1 MSWLDTF
8 SDDEQQSVE
17 ELQNKGMPGKPTKE
31 VGLFAGAADSP
42 IRGAGVGFIKVA
54 DTLARPLDYA
64 GDAASYAYDALTND
78 EDLPSFKDY
87 RAKAVKQRDDLVFQG
102 IEALED
108 REHTGLVG
116 NIGVGLGDYIWR
128 GFTGGAF
135 GGVAGAAT
143 LTGGSTGTYQYNK
156 LTHEGVDNYTALQVA
171 GVNAAG
177 DAAATALPLSYG
189 FKGAGGVVKDGVIS
203 IGGATGL
210 LTGMQFTSGEVLKDA
225 GYDKQAIPFEV
236 TKETVL
242 TDLVLNTLLFG
253 AARGISHHNA
263 KLSQEVNAEIT
274 RVSDNP
280 DVRSDVINEALVR
293 NELDFDSTLSPVQ
306 TVDPIQQNQH
316 YQNLDVAAEQIRTGQ
331 PVDVPHQAA
340 DGFKE
345 INISEYEADLKELNY
360 WERNTIIASKLLE
373 QGHGQE
379 ISLKDG
385 EKIKLIRVND
395 PSNGEGSHTIYAVN
409 KNGTLI
415 GALGYTSI
423 EELNGDR
430 YNPSIHVIKE
440 HRRKGI
446 ATALYDLAEEMG
458 GKIPTLDAKHGAVRT
473 DEGQAFREARERNKN
488 STPNK
493 TPKRTV
499 DFESSALPSNAKLI
513 ANQASKDGID
523 PSVAL
528 TIAQMESKFSHS
540 AKNPDSTAHG
550 LFQVLDKT
558 WIDLGGKD
566 RSNVDEQIRI
576 GLKHIKQANNYI
588 AQNIGRAPVAH
599 EQYLGH
605 LLGPSGAV
613 HVLKADPNAKLI
625 DIVRKYDKDNAE
637 AIVNNNGMSGM
648 TVGQAI
654 DKWSKKWNTVSS
666 RYGGENTTTAYGM
679 DGSSYD
685 LSYEVRDLNDLITSN
700 DALYGVNPHYPS
712 ELQPR
717 DRTREAS
724 RQQIE
729 NMAADLKPE
738 LLGESHKLSDGS
750 PITGLDNVVESGNGR
765 VMAIGKAYSDGK
777 AEAYR
782 QFVNT
787 FAADRGW
794 DISGINN
801 PVLVRTRLSEVDRP
815 SFTRLAN
822 ESDVAQMSASERAK
836 SDVSRLPDAGL
847 LRLNSDGNINLDG
860 SMDYVRAFVDQLPQS
875 ERATAITGEGR
886 LSQDGKNRIE
896 TALASQAY
904 GDSNLVARLSENIG
918 EEGKTVLNALLRSA
932 PQLAQLS
939 DLVKQGGRH
948 VNTIAKD
955 LAAAAQ
961 KLSDLKANG
970 LKVNDYLNQGQLID
984 DGLSTGAKDFLKVF
998 NDNNRSSKAINDHI
1012 KSKIDEVDAM
1022 GDPRQ
1027 GSLFADTPDD
1037 IAFMNVLN
1045 ENPNQMVAV
1054 KRVSDEGVEVETE
1067 VPLHQLVSELEMDAK
1082 QAELDNTATQAAIS
1096 CALQFGE

>member
-1 MSWLDTF
+1 MTWFDTF
-8 SDDEQQSVE
+8 ADDEQQSVE
-17 ELQNKGMPGKPTKE
+17 QLQKQGIKAKPTKQKE
-31 VGLFAGAADSP
+31 VGLFDGATDSP
-42 IRGAGVGFIKVA
+42 IRGVGVGFIKVA

-64 GDAASYAYDALTND
+64 GDAVSYAYDAATSN
-78 EDLPSFKDY
+78 EPLPSFNDY
-87 RAKAVKQRDDLVFQG
+87 RAKAVKQRDELVFKG

-108 REHTGLVG
+108 RENTGLIG

-128 GFTGGAF
+128 GFAGGML

-156 LTHEGVDNYTALQVA
+156 QTRDGVDDYTALQVA
-171 GVNAAG
+171 GVNAVG

-189 FKGAGGVVKDGVIS
+189 FKGAGGVVKDGVLS

-210 LTGMQFTSGEVLKDA
+210 LTGMQFTSGEVLRDA
-225 GYDKQAIPFEV
+225 GYEEQSKQFEV

-253 AARGISHHNA
+253 AARGVAHRNA
-263 KLSQEVNAEIT
+263 RLSQEVEAEIR
-274 RVSDNP
+274 RVSDDP
-280 DVRSDVINEALVR
+280 DIRSDVINETLVR
-293 NELDFDSTLSPVQ
+293 NELDFDSTLSPVH
-306 TVDPIQQNQH
+306 TSDPIQQNQH

-331 PVDVPHQAA
+331 PVQVPHQVQGNPKSKA
-340 DGFKE
+340 F
-345 INISEYEADLKELNY
+345 NY
-360 WERNTIIASKLLE
+360 
-373 QGHGQE
+373 
-379 ISLKDG
+379 
-385 EKIKLIRVND
+385 
-395 PSNGEGSHTIYAVN
+395 
-409 KNGTLI
+409 
-415 GALGYTSI
+415 
-423 EELNGDR
+423 
-430 YNPSIHVIKE
+430 
-440 HRRKGI
+440 
-446 ATALYDLAEEMG
+446 
-458 GKIPTLDAKHGAVRT
+458 
-473 DEGQAFREARERNKN
+473 
-488 STPNK
+488 
-493 TPKRTV
+493 
-499 DFESSALPSNAKLI
+499 ESSALPSNAKSI
-513 ANQASKDGID
+513 ARRASQEGVD

-528 TIAQMESKFSHS
+528 TISHIETGGQFSHT
-540 AKNPDSTAHG
+540 AKNPESTAHG

-558 WIDLGGKD
+558 WKNLGGGD
-566 RSNVDEQIRI
+566 RLNADEQIRI

-588 AQNIGRAPVAH
+588 AKNIGRSPVAH

-625 DIVRKYDKDNAE
+625 DVVSQYDKKNA
-637 AIVNNNGMSGM
+637 ADIVNNNGMKGL
-648 TVGQAI
+648 TVEQAI
-654 DKWSKKWNTVSS
+654 DKWRKKWNTLSN

-685 LSYEVRDLNDLITSN
+685 FAYEVRDLNDLITSN
-700 DALYGVNPHYPS
+700 DALYGVNPHYPA

-729 NMAADLKPE
+729 NMADDLKPE
-738 LLGESHKLSDGS
+738 LLGESYKLSDGA
-750 PITGLDNVVESGNGR
+750 PIIGIDNVVESGNGR
-765 VMAIGKAYSDGK
+765 TLAIGKAYSDGR

-782 QFVNT
+782 QFVNDY
-787 FAADRGW
+787 ANSREW

-815 SFTRLAN
+815 SFAKLAN
-822 ESDVAQMSASERAK
+822 ESDVAQLSATERAK
-836 SDVSRLPDAGL
+836 SDVDRLPDASL

-860 SMDYVRAFVDQLPQS
+860 SMDYVRSFVDQLPQS
-875 ERATAITGEGR
+875 ERSAAITGEGR
-886 LSQDGKNRIE
+886 LSQEGKNRIE
-896 TALASQAY
+896 TALVSQAY

-932 PQLAQLS
+932 PQLAQLAN
-939 DLVKQGGRH
+939 LVKQGGRYA
-948 VNTIAKD
+948 NTIAKD

-970 LKVNDYLNQGQLID
+970 LRVDDYLNQGQLID
-984 DGLSTGAKDFLKVF
+984 DGLSSGAKDFLQVF
-998 NDNNRSSKAINDHI
+998 DKNNRSSKAITDYI

-1027 GSLFADTPDD
+1027 GSLFGDTPDD
-1037 IAFMNVLN
+1037 IAFMSVVN
-1045 ENPNQMVAV
+1045 ENPNQMVSA

-1082 QAELDNTATQAAIS
+1082 QAELDNKATQAAIS
-1096 CALQFGE
+1096 CALQFG